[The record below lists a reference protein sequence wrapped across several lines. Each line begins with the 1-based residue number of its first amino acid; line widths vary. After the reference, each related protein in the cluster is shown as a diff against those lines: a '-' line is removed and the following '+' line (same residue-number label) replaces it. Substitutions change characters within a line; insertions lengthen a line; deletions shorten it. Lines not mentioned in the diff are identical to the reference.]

1 MRSRGR
7 PLLSFLVSAQIH
19 ILSPSSLISE
29 FQKLPSQPGVA
40 PGTIIGSTAT
50 FGTPFYDQ
58 RVKGRIRYARPT
70 RDHHHCTEQ
79 GYEIPDLPQYDN
91 REVVRIVM
99 VDRGECTFVTKVR
112 IAQDY
117 KGAAAVIVV
126 DNQNLSP
133 GEIQHLIMADDG
145 WGGQM
150 TKIPSILISG
160 AEGDKIKNSV
170 LAGEE
175 VLVELAWDIPMQ
187 NVANLDFWHSSGS
200 REANE
205 FLVEIADYVLLLR
218 WKMQY
223 RPHFHVFSLPKDAK
237 EFNQLCLPADGSGRF
252 PEGKFCATD
261 PDGDGPITGVDVL
274 MEDVHQY
281 CIWETGRKQPPQDFV
296 NGLPYGTKVTATYSP
311 TYWNYL
317 VMFHESCPING
328 ANPETRYGSVCARMV
343 RAKIPEIIEKDV
355 ENCILGKA
363 SILEQQTKDQAWS
376 PLAARI
382 NGWRY
387 AGPLEA
393 VTVVKALCSGF
404 MTRPQECED
413 LRYNQYKVVRHI
425 TGVGFFSAVS
435 SLCSLVASIVLLFY
449 IYQRYLQKSVRA
461 ALREEVMLEVRSQ
474 MTDYQQMPDQGSSR
488 GRMF

>member
-7 PLLSFLVSAQIH
+7 LLLSVLVSGQIH
-19 ILSPSSLISE
+19 ILSPSSLISQ
-29 FQKLPSQPGVA
+29 FQQLPTQPGVA
-40 PGTIIGSTAT
+40 PGTILGSTAT

-58 RVKGRIRYARPT
+58 RVKGRIRYARPD

-79 GYEIPDLPQYDN
+79 GYDIPDLPQYQN
-91 REVVRIVM
+91 SEAVRIVM

-117 KGAAAVIVV
+117 KGAQAVIVV
-126 DNQNLSP
+126 DNQHLSP

-160 AEGDKIKNSV
+160 KEGDILKNAV

-175 VLVELAWDIPMQ
+175 VLVELAWDVPMQ
-187 NVANLDFWHSSGS
+187 NVAHLDFWHSSGS
-200 REANE
+200 REASE
-205 FLVEIADYVLLLR
+205 FLGEIADYVLLLR

-237 EFNQLCLPADGSGRF
+237 EYNQLCLPADGG
-252 PEGKFCATD
+252 GKFPAGKYCATD
-261 PDGDGPITGVDVL
+261 PDGDGPITGVDVI

-281 CIWETGRKQPPQDFV
+281 CIWQTGRMQPPAGIMD
-296 NGLPYGTKVTATYSP
+296 NLPSVIKVPATFSP
-311 TYWNYL
+311 SYWNYIL
-317 VMFHESCPING
+317 KFHESCKTTG
-328 ANPETRYGSVCARMV
+328 STPETRYGPICARLV
-343 RAKIPEIIEKDV
+343 RGQIPEISESAV
-355 ENCILGKA
+355 EDCILGKA
-363 SILEQQTKDQAWS
+363 AILEQQMKDQAWS

-387 AGPLEA
+387 AGQLDA
-393 VTVVKALCSGF
+393 VQVIKALCSGF

-413 LRYNQYKVVRHI
+413 LRNRQYQVVRHI
-425 TGVGFFSAVS
+425 SGVGFFSAVS
-435 SLCSLVASIVLLFY
+435 SLCSLTASIVLLFY

-474 MTDYQQMPDQGSSR
+474 MTDYQQLDDNAPR
-488 GRMF
+488 RMF